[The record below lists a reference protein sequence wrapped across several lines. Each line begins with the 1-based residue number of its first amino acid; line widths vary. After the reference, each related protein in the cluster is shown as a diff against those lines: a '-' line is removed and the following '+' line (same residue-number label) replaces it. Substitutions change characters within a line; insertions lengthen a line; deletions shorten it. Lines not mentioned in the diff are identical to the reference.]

1 MAIKSSTCE
10 SRVTFHTDQVLSV
23 AGAHLVHDV
32 FSSFLSPLL
41 PLIID
46 KLSLSM
52 TLAGSLSFYQRLPS
66 VVNPFIGMLAD
77 RVDLRLFIS
86 LAPGVTAVAMSL
98 LGVAPSYAVAAVLLL
113 VTGLS
118 SAALHVPGPVM
129 VAQVSGDQVGKGMS
143 VWMTGGELAR
153 TLGPLIAV
161 SAVSLLT
168 LEGIWPIMLV
178 GIAASF
184 VIYSRIKDTPVRP
197 PRGRAHI
204 PLRQTWQD
212 MQHLFIPLTGIIFS
226 RSLMAAA
233 LNTFLPTFMTNQ
245 GQSFE
250 SGGIALVL
258 YQLAGT
264 VGALATGTLSDR
276 IGRKWMLS
284 VTLGIAPFLMLLF
297 LLVEGW
303 LVLPV
308 LMLIGLISIST
319 TPVMMAM
326 VQEHANDQPA
336 TANGLYMGLS
346 FVISATAPLL
356 LGFLADALGL
366 NTAFAAS
373 AVVALIG
380 VPLVHWLP
388 QDTSA

>member
-1 MAIKSSTCE
+1 
-10 SRVTFHTDQVLSV
+10 
-23 AGAHLVHDV
+23 
-32 FSSFLSPLL
+32 
-41 PLIID
+41 
-46 KLSLSM
+46 
-52 TLAGSLSFYQRLPS
+52 
-66 VVNPFIGMLAD
+66 
-77 RVDLRLFIS
+77 
-86 LAPGVTAVAMSL
+86 
-98 LGVAPSYAVAAVLLL
+98 
-113 VTGLS
+113 
-118 SAALHVPGPVM
+118 
-129 VAQVSGDQVGKGMS
+129 
-143 VWMTGGELAR
+143 
-153 TLGPLIAV
+153 
-161 SAVSLLT
+161 
-168 LEGIWPIMLV
+168 
-178 GIAASF
+178 
-184 VIYSRIKDTPVRP
+184 
-197 PRGRAHI
+197 
-204 PLRQTWQD
+204 
-212 MQHLFIPLTGIIFS
+212 
-226 RSLMAAA
+226 MAAA
-233 LNTFLPTFMTNQ
+233 LNTFLPTFMTDQ

-250 SGGIALVL
+250 SGGMALVL

-264 VGALATGTLSDR
+264 VGALATGTFSDR

-346 FVISATAPLL
+346 FVIGATAPLL
-356 LGFLADALGL
+356 LGLLADALGL

-380 VPLVHWLP
+380 VPLIHWLP